1 MSASS
6 EFIALAREQM
16 ALLAQGLGASL
27 SILYLTQEL
36 VEAQAGE
43 TKLIPVLVYPET
55 PLLRQGDENALNDL
69 SKIDSVTVAS
79 KIRTGNNALK
89 LPGSANSMFV
99 GKTLVPDNQQRSI
112 AAGEN
117 RTVLSSQFIKDL
129 SPNLS
134 DMQDEFLLDRNQMVL
149 PLIHEG
155 MMMGVLVTSRLEQ
168 AWSEK
173 ERSEIERVAQTLALA
188 YVLDRKRAWMHSQLH
203 SSQILQEKQQD
214 LLDNLLH
221 QFRNPLTALRTF
233 GKLLM
238 KRLGTADANREVA
251 ASIVRESDRLQELLQ
266 KFDEVIDLT
275 SDDLSPL
282 LPPSP
287 SVIVAP
293 VQKPPKQVLLL
304 PGSDETATDCYIA
317 DILLPLL
324 DSAKAI
330 AQERKLELIIEVST
344 TQVQVRANTKALRE
358 VLSNIIDN
366 ALKYTPAGGK
376 ILVQAGQKKV
386 KETKEKVSLQGVAI
400 SDTGPGIPVQD
411 LEHLGERHY
420 RGVQAQTTIPGTGL
434 GLAIAKQLIEQM
446 QGEIEVFSPALKPII
461 QLPNQGTTFIIWLPE
476 VEKEKLGVRS

>member
-43 TKLIPVLVYPET
+43 TKLIPVVVYPET

-79 KIRTGNNALK
+79 RIRADNNALK
-89 LPGSANSMFV
+89 LPGGNSLFAREM
-99 GKTLVPDNQQRSI
+99 LVPDNQQRSI
-112 AAGEN
+112 ASGEN

-134 DMQDEFLLDRNQMVL
+134 NIQDEFLLDRNQMVL

-155 MMMGVLVTSRLEQ
+155 MMMGVLVTTRWEQ

-188 YVLDRKRAWMHSQLH
+188 YILDRKRAWMHSQLH

-238 KRLGTADANREVA
+238 KRLGAGDVNREVA
-251 ASIVRESDRLQELLQ
+251 ASIVRESDRLEELLQ

-275 SDDLSPL
+275 TDDLSPL

-304 PGSDETATDCYIA
+304 PGSDETETDCYIA

-324 DSAKAI
+324 ESAKAI
-330 AQERKLELIIEVST
+330 AQERKLKLIIEVST
-344 TQVQVRANTKALRE
+344 TEVQVRANTKALRE

-376 ILVQAGQKKV
+376 ILVQAGQKKL
-386 KETKEKVSLQGVAI
+386 KEKVSLQGVAI

-411 LEHLGERHY
+411 LEHIGERHY

-446 QGEIEVFSPALKPII
+446 QGEIEVFSPALKSMI
-461 QLPNQGTTFIIWLPE
+461 QLPNQGSTFIIWLPE